1 MIPDRSMSLSGEATA
16 EMDIAVG
23 NAHRWTLM
31 GSAPSVTDY
40 EDPSTQPA
48 ATECQGSSTEMT
60 SHSPTFWAASKE
72 NNFYESGDESESNP
86 STTAGRPMAGNPP
99 LTSAFGVPPACIGN
113 TSSVT
118 YVEAIHLKGLPHNR
132 TDLLSEHRTADGYD
146 SYAQLPNL
154 NVDFLDHVFP
164 SFCPDLII
172 HDPIFDDPNVRRK
185 FSDDTLSTGWFW
197 HKETGNIVE
206 GVVEV
211 KPSVS
216 KVFARAVAAGLFRL
230 DHG

>member
-1 MIPDRSMSLSGEATA
+1 MVPDRSMSLSGEATA
-16 EMDIAVG
+16 EMDIAVD
-23 NAHRWTLM
+23 NAHRWSLI

-40 EDPSTQPA
+40 EAPSTQPA
-48 ATECQGSSTEMT
+48 VTEYQDSSIEMT
-60 SHSPTFWAASKE
+60 SRSPTVWAAPEE

-99 LTSAFGVPPACIGN
+99 PTSAFGVPPACIGN

-118 YVEAIHLKGLPHNR
+118 YVEAIHLKGLPRNR
-132 TDLLSEHRTADGYD
+132 LDLLSEPRIADWYD
-146 SYAQLPNL
+146 SYTRFPNL
-154 NVDFLDHVFP
+154 NVDFLDRVFP

-172 HDPIFDDPNVRRK
+172 HDPIFDDPNVRGK
-185 FSDDTLSTGWFW
+185 FSNDTLSTGWFW

-216 KVFARAVAAGLFRL
+216 KVFARAVAAGLFRV